1 MKKNKSRVNL
11 AVSNT
16 RWFSFCG
23 GARVTEHDPLFDFWS
38 AVPARI
44 DKNFEKVYNIKDIVI
59 CSAEG
64 LPRPT
69 VTWSRVSGSIPVM
82 TSEQS
87 GEGQAVLRNL
97 HEGDHVWHCTAKND
111 LGSDKITV
119 EFAGKLTFT
128 VFHFMVKESKFIGSL

>member
-1 MKKNKSRVNL
+1 
-11 AVSNT
+11 
-16 RWFSFCG
+16 
-23 GARVTEHDPLFDFWS
+23 
-38 AVPARI
+38 
-44 DKNFEKVYNIKDIVI
+44 
-59 CSAEG
+59 
-64 LPRPT
+64 
-69 VTWSRVSGSIPVM
+69 M